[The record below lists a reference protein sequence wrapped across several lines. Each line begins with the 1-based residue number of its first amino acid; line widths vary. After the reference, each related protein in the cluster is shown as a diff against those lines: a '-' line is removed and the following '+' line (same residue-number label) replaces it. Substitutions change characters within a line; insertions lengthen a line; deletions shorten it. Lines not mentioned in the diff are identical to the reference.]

1 MSNQL
6 ITADALAAILGRP
19 RLKILDASWYMPAQQ
34 RDTAAEFAAAHIPGA
49 VFFDI
54 DGIVDPASTLPH
66 TLVSEAGFTAATRAL
81 GIDAGDDIVVYDSAG
96 LFSAARAWWNFRLAG
111 APSVRLLD
119 GGLPAWTAR
128 GGALEQGVPRVPP
141 GNFIARYDLSLLR
154 GFDQVLDIV
163 TGAAAATIVDARG
176 AARFRG
182 EVAEPRAGLASGHM
196 PGSRNVPFSDL
207 VTEAGRIRSPDE
219 LRLIFEQAGVDL
231 DGPIVASCGSG
242 VTAAVVALGLAL
254 VGRPDVAIYDG
265 SWSEWGAREESA
277 RLITTG
283 DA

>member
-1 MSNQL
+1 MSNHL
-6 ITADALAAILGRP
+6 ITADDLAAILGRP

-54 DGIVDPASTLPH
+54 DGIVDPASPLPH
-66 TLVSEAGFTAATRAL
+66 TLVSEAGFTAAARAL

-119 GGLPAWTAR
+119 GGLPAWKAR

-141 GNFIARYDLSLLR
+141 GNFVARYDLSLLR

-176 AARFRG
+176 VPRFRG

-277 RLITTG
+277 RLIATG